1 MVKIQLLVGLAF
13 LLLGA
18 ACTGDP
24 CPQEHLVLVPAGW
37 FLMGEN
43 DGRRSNQPQ
52 HRVYLDAYCI
62 QSTEVTAGEFTAYLA
77 ATGQPADVG
86 NHFSLDK
93 RDSFPAIG
101 VLWRDADAY
110 CRWAGLR
117 LPTEAEWEK
126 AARGVDGRRFPWG
139 NSWDPRLANTAE
151 SGLEEVLPVGS
162 YPAGV
167 SPYGLLDMA
176 GNAAEWVAD
185 YFAFNYYQ
193 VSPTHNPIGSTLVLG
208 HGLRGGSYVSPAG
221 QATTYFRDSSH
232 SAQPNPR
239 VGFRCAVSVK

>member
-1 MVKIQLLVGLAF
+1 LVKIQLLVGLAF

-62 QSTEVTAGEFTAYLA
+62 QNTEVTAGEFTAYLA
-77 ATGQPADVG
+77 AAGRPADVG
-86 NHFSLDK
+86 NHIWLDK
-93 RDSFPAIG
+93 RDSLPAIG

-110 CRWAGLR
+110 CRWDGLR

-193 VSPTHNPIGSTLVLG
+193 VSPTRNPIGSTLVLD